1 MPAFIS
7 DIFGVKQLSSIHGS
21 ILTAWGIAGIVG
33 PVILTFMKEITGSY
47 MYTLQLFAGMLFI
60 AFLTSLILHRE
71 IVDE

>member
-1 MPAFIS
+1 M
-7 DIFGVKQLSSIHGS
+7 
-21 ILTAWGIAGIVG
+21 GIAGIVG